1 MRKTSEILRLR
12 WEKGLSIRQIASSVG
27 LSRSTVQDRLARAD
41 LASLSWPL
49 PEGMTDDALEE
60 LLFPSRQN
68 RVPDRQLNFAYIH
81 KELMKKGV
89 TLELLWTEYKR
100 ENPDGYQY
108 SWFCDLYHKWRGQ
121 IDVSMRQVHKAGE
134 RLFVDWA
141 GQTVPIV
148 DRDTGETRPAYLF
161 VAVLGASNYHYAE
174 ASLTQDLPS
183 WIAAHCRALAF
194 IGGVPSLIIPDNA
207 KTAVVKPDYYEPDV
221 HATYQEMADHYGTVI
236 LPARIKKPKYKA
248 KVERGV
254 RLSENWLLAPLRN
267 HTFFGLFELNQ
278 ALSDSLKGLNERPFQ
293 KLEGSRKIMFE
304 AVDKPALKPLPPA
317 PYEFA
322 YWKRG
327 KVNIDCH
334 VQIENNFY
342 SAPYKYVQKKIDARI
357 TANTVELFFKGERI
371 ASHPLSH
378 GRGKYETDSSHF
390 SPAHKNYLEWTPER
404 LINWAETVG
413 HQTAELVQR
422 ILETRTHPEQG
433 YRSCL
438 GIMRLAKRYP
448 QERMEAAC
456 RRALDSGAC
465 SYKSV
470 NSILEKGLDQ
480 VPFSGAAKAP
490 TYSRHAN
497 IRGPEYYSG
506 KEE

>member
-1 MRKTSEILRLR
+1 MRKTREILRLK
-12 WEKGLSIRQIASSVG
+12 WEMGMSRRQIARSLN
-27 LSRSTVQDRLARAD
+27 LSHSTVNDHLARAEI
-41 LASLSWPL
+41 AGLSWPL
-49 PEGMTDDALEE
+49 PEGMTDTALEE
-60 LLFPSRQN
+60 LLFPSRQG
-68 RVPDRQLNFAYIH
+68 RVPDHQPNFAYIH

-108 SWFCDLYHKWRGQ
+108 SRFCDLYHEWRSQ
-121 IDVSMRQVHKAGE
+121 IDVSMRGIHKAGE
-134 RLFVDWA
+134 KLFVDWA
-141 GQTVPIV
+141 GLTLPIV
-148 DRDTGETRPAYLF
+148 DRETGETRPAYLF
-161 VAVLGASNYHYAE
+161 VAVLGCSNYTYAE
-174 ASLTQDLPS
+174 ASLSQDLPS
-183 WIAAHCRALAF
+183 WIAAHCRALTF
-194 IGGVPSLIIPDNA
+194 MGGVPSLIVPDNP
-207 KTAVVKPDYYEPDV
+207 KTAIVKPDFYEPE
-221 HATYQEMADHYGTVI
+221 ANITYQELADHYGAVI
-236 LPARIKKPKYKA
+236 LPARSRKPKDKA
-248 KVERGV
+248 KAEKGV
-254 RLSENWLLAPLRN
+254 QFSENWLLAPLRN
-267 HTFFGLFELNQ
+267 RTFFSLFELNQ
-278 ALSDSLKGLNERPFQ
+278 VLSGSLQALNERPFQ
-293 KLEGSRKIMFE
+293 KLEGSRKTLFE
-304 AVDKPALKPLPPA
+304 AVDKPALKPLPPT

-342 SAPYKYVQKKIDARI
+342 SAPYKYVQKKVDARI
-357 TANTVELFFKGERI
+357 TATTVELFFKGERI
-371 ASHPLSH
+371 ASHPLCF
-378 GRGKYETDSSHF
+378 GRGKYATDNSHF
-390 SPAHKNYLEWTPER
+390 SPAHKSYLEWTPER
-404 LINWAETVG
+404 LINWAENVG
-413 HQTAELVQR
+413 HQTAQLVRR

-456 RRALDSGAC
+456 RRALESGAC

-490 TYSRHAN
+490 TYSKHAN
-497 IRGPEYYSG
+497 IRGPQYYSE

>member
-1 MRKTSEILRLR
+1 MDSPPPPVKSKCTSTDWII
-12 WEKGLSIRQIASSVG
+12 GGPLSIFNGRNSSLLVY
-27 LSRSTVQDRLARAD
+27 RSQ
-41 LASLSWPL
+41 
-49 PEGMTDDALEE
+49 
-60 LLFPSRQN
+60 
-68 RVPDRQLNFAYIH
+68 
-81 KELMKKGV
+81 
-89 TLELLWTEYKR
+89 
-100 ENPDGYQY
+100 
-108 SWFCDLYHKWRGQ
+108 
-121 IDVSMRQVHKAGE
+121 
-134 RLFVDWA
+134 LFVDWA

-194 IGGVPSLIIPDNA
+194 IGGVPSLIVPDNA

-221 HATYQEMADHYGTVI
+221 HATYQEMADHYGAVI
-236 LPARIKKPKYKA
+236 LPARAKKPKYKA

-267 HTFFGLFELNQ
+267 CTFFSLFELNQ
-278 ALSDSLKGLNERPFQ
+278 ALSESLKGLNERPFQ
-293 KLEGSRKIMFE
+293 KLEGSRKTMFE
-304 AVDKPALKPLPPA
+304 AVDKPALKPLPPT

-342 SAPYKYVQKKIDARI
+342 SAPYKYVQKKVDARI
-357 TANTVELFFKGERI
+357 TATTVEIFFKGERI

-378 GRGKYETDSSHF
+378 GRGKYATDPSHF
-390 SPAHKNYLEWTPER
+390 SPAHKSYLEWTPER
-404 LINWAETVG
+404 LINWAETAG
-413 HQTAELVQR
+413 PQTAQLVRR
-422 ILETRTHPEQG
+422 ILETRAHPEQG

-480 VPFSGAAKAP
+480 VPFSGPVKAP
-490 TYSRHAN
+490 TYSKHAN
-497 IRGPEYYSG
+497 IRGPQYYSG